1 MKKYT
6 SWPSSWI
13 LPLLYF
19 SYPGIGRHPPFHGFI
34 YIHYIFVTIIITTI
48 ITTTTICHYHH
59 HNHRYL
65 SLSSSQ
71 PPPSHSVPRMG
82 SACYLPLLIQFS
94 KSEIYKVNLR
104 TWKITFVAFVLGIFL
119 LKFDGPHLGGQ
130 EKNWRV
136 AEKSSNP
143 YPSNKW
149 KPPKA
154 KRIIGGLVA
163 QKTDENMQRFQCM
176 KSTRPRLSIDGCFCL
191 LCTCLTIIVDY
202 DD

>member
-1 MKKYT
+1 MFFIVLT
-6 SWPSSWI
+6 FWTRPA
-13 LPLLYF
+13 L
-19 SYPGIGRHPPFHGFI
+19 SYPGLPCPTPGLYIQSAIICRPP
-34 YIHYIFVTIIITTI
+34 
-48 ITTTTICHYHH
+48 
-59 HNHRYL
+59 L
-65 SLSSSQ
+65 LDSST
-71 PPPSHSVPRMG
+71 
-82 SACYLPLLIQFS
+82 CYLPLLVQFS

-119 LKFDGPHLGGQ
+119 LKFDGPHLGGH

-163 QKTDENMQRFQCM
+163 QKTDEIMQRFQCM
-176 KSTRPRLSIDGCFCL
+176 KSTRPRLTMSIM
-191 LCTCLTIIVDY
+191 TMKSQIP
-202 DD
+202 